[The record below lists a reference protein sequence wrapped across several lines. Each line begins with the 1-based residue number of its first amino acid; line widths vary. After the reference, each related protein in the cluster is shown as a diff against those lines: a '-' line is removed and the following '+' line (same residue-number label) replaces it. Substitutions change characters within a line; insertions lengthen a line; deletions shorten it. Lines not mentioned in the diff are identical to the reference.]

1 MFRPYVQIYSRW
13 QARDKRFPFPSIQI
27 SRCGISSGPAGRR
40 PGRPSHLAVS
50 CISRWWIK
58 LSRDWKLTKQNPPSQ
73 IPMLPSFL
81 QGAPMASYYIV
92 STLFHNKITLL
103 TYRVL
108 GSVVASLLG
117 SGNSSADKGESGE
130 EGETH
135 FDDVWIW
142 GVKRKWL

>member
-1 MFRPYVQIYSRW
+1 
-13 QARDKRFPFPSIQI
+13 
-27 SRCGISSGPAGRR
+27 
-40 PGRPSHLAVS
+40 
-50 CISRWWIK
+50 
-58 LSRDWKLTKQNPPSQ
+58 
-73 IPMLPSFL
+73 
-81 QGAPMASYYIV
+81 MASYYIV

-135 FDDVWIW
+135 FDDVWI
-142 GVKRKWL
+142 